1 MTNIPHHVG
10 IIMDGNGRWAQA
22 RGLPRAE
29 GHRQGVI
36 TLRKAVRLVGEAG
49 VKILTIYSF
58 SSENWSRPTEEVGLL
73 MGLLKRFIK
82 NDLKELHSEGV
93 RVKIIGSRKGLDAD
107 IVELID
113 DAEKLTDKNTALTLL
128 VAFNYGG
135 REEIV
140 QAALKCEGDI
150 TESNIAKH
158 IYTSEFPDPDLIIRT
173 SGEERLSNF
182 LLWQSAYAEFV
193 FLKVNWPDFDKPSL
207 DEALGI
213 YATRQRRFGGV

>member
-1 MTNIPHHVG
+1 MSIPHHIG
-10 IIMDGNGRWAQA
+10 IIMDGNGRWANA

-36 TLRKAVRLVGEAG
+36 ALRKAVRLVGKAG

-58 SSENWSRPTEEVGLL
+58 SSENWSRPAEEVGLL

-82 NDLKELHSEGV
+82 NDLKELHEEGV
-93 RVKIIGSRKGLDAD
+93 RVKIIGSRKGLDSD
-107 IVELID
+107 IIELIEG
-113 DAEKLTDKNTALTLL
+113 AEKLTHQNEKFTLV

-140 QAALKCEGDI
+140 QAALKCQGDI
-150 TESNIAKH
+150 SEENITKH
-158 IYTSEFPDPDLIIRT
+158 LYTHEFPDPDLIIRT

-182 LLWQSAYAEFV
+182 LLWQAAYSEFV
-193 FLKVNWPDFDKPSL
+193 FLKTNWPDFDKSSL
-207 DEALGI
+207 DEALTI
-213 YATRQRRFGGV
+213 YATRQRRFGGI